1 MALPHDNMEANLQDP
16 NLADNA
22 VVREPPYINFCESP
36 MRHDPNQDESV
47 NPLRPFT
54 HCYECD
60 QQYRDD
66 KCQFQ
71 DHLMYGSV
79 TSDTEAEELLH
90 TYVSE
95 TRQHL
100 EYIRSRLLQY
110 GDTVIKRWERSKD
123 KRIALLRKAMPDIY
137 PRKFATQNIRF
148 SSETPAHKKEGR
160 SKIPVEERKH
170 RTVWLLPYLDMET
183 LSEDPMRLLA
193 LLQYRTEH
201 DSEHWIPFDRMQLK
215 MGWFNGYLE
224 IDNNAQSVVMHD
236 TRYGQLTKWTQHGAH
251 SWDTIGYPLARLIL
265 EAQYTLMRFLRRITE
280 SLLVE
285 DNASPSSLQWVKVV
299 ENGFN
304 RHGSDRIWTACGKGA
319 FSPPPVWNPSRLLVV
334 AKLRKAA
341 AEDEMFQRQ
350 TDPAYFQ
357 YVAYGMRDSMLIANF
372 DQKMIFAYL
381 SRDVMRIYDRVNIWH
396 QITEECENVFD
407 LYKRFRDHVHH
418 GQRLPGS
425 YEDAL
430 AAFELLL
437 VNRLLFLS
445 RHLEWLL
452 LQKSRFKQNFER
464 VASRSG
470 ELSVELKKHLR
481 EPQALYRRDPL
492 YWALQEMATD
502 STNPAE
508 YKFPVLIGFL
518 DDHLLR
524 ASQKERVRV
533 DQDLL
538 DHITDMAGVDEM
550 LQAVRSHRPLQ
561 SPLILYPGETILP
574 KGCERRAWRE
584 LMRNE
589 TTGNSVYIPNMEND
603 LELGRLLTQ
612 VTHRPWPEKI
622 RSQQIWERAQEIRK
636 NLGAFWSYARKAK
649 LNALVKAGYEE
660 DLISAHRVMLSAD
673 QSAEYRQ
680 EQANER
686 TRVEA
691 HLASQEAKKT
701 NRKKKTSDVY
711 TSQTVWGQ
719 DEADNLALLKTKVKD
734 KTRPQHLANEDTTAD
749 VAQGPDKQDGTPAR
763 PEIIPVSKSSLLLF
777 KHVFPI
783 DEDTVHQ
790 KSDGPSSSQ
799 QWRTPAT
806 LQCSTAGPKRGSTAS
821 TAEEASSST
830 AHTRRQRSIQS
841 SSGLGAGR

>member
-464 VASRSG
+464 VAS
-470 ELSVELKKHLR
+470 
-481 EPQALYRRDPL
+481 
-492 YWALQEMATD
+492 
-502 STNPAE
+502 
-508 YKFPVLIGFL
+508 
-518 DDHLLR
+518 
-524 ASQKERVRV
+524 
-533 DQDLL
+533 
-538 DHITDMAGVDEM
+538 
-550 LQAVRSHRPLQ
+550 
-561 SPLILYPGETILP
+561 
-574 KGCERRAWRE
+574 
-584 LMRNE
+584 
-589 TTGNSVYIPNMEND
+589 SVYIPNMEND

-783 DEDTVHQ
+783 DEDTFVAAMADAGYSAMQH
-790 KSDGPSSSQ
+790 SGSETRFDRVDGGGSVVFHRPHPETKINPIKLRA
-799 QWRTPAT
+799 WGRT
-806 LQCSTAGPKRGSTAS
+806 L
-821 TAEEASSST
+821 
-830 AHTRRQRSIQS
+830 TRRFGWTRDVSVE
-841 SSGLGAGR
+841 RERVDD